1 MLRYLKTFV
10 IVVLF
15 LGLLAGPVSAYNSQR
30 MDIWVIEDGTP
41 TLYRTAQETVAD
53 FLDEAG
59 IEVAHTD
66 IMDVERDAKL
76 TVLPRISKINITR
89 GFDVKVIIDGKEQPV
104 TVKPGTYTGTMIAD
118 LETLTSQK
126 YFYDGYL
133 AGKLE
138 PNQTIKLQT
147 RTEET
152 VTETQE
158 IPFETEVKLVNTLN
172 KGVEEI
178 VQEGKPGKKEII
190 SKVVYLSGE
199 ESDRFV
205 TEEKIAAKP
214 VNKIINRGTRVPAST
229 NGIDNANFAFAMKED
244 ISNVEYTKEL
254 IMNASAYTAGY
265 ESTGKRPGDKN
276 YGITASG
283 ARVRPGIVAVDPRVI
298 PLGTKLYV
306 EGYGYSIA
314 ADTGGAIKGNKID
327 LFFESVSEAR
337 QFGRRNIKVYVLA
350 DQ

>member
-1 MLRYLKTFV
+1 MFRYLKTFV
-10 IVVLF
+10 IVMVF
-15 LGLLAGPVSAYNSQR
+15 LGILAGPVSAYNNQR
-30 MDIWVIEDGTP
+30 KDIWVIVDGTP
-41 TLYRTAQETVAD
+41 TNYWTSQETVSA
-53 FLDEAG
+53 FLDEIG
-59 IEVAHTD
+59 IEVADTD
-66 IMDVERDAKL
+66 IMDVEKDDKL
-76 TVLPRISKINITR
+76 DVLPRISKINITR
-89 GFDVKVIIDGKEQPV
+89 GFDVKVEIDGKEQPV
-104 TVKPGTYTGTMIAD
+104 TVKPGTYTGTMIAQ
-118 LETLTSQK
+118 LEALNSQK

-138 PNQTIKLQT
+138 PNQEIKLQT

-152 VTETQE
+152 VTETQN

-178 VQEGKPGKKEII
+178 AQEGKPGKKEII

-199 ESDRFV
+199 ETDRYV
-205 TEEKIAAKP
+205 TEERIAEKP
-214 VNKIINRGTRVPAST
+214 VNKIINRGTREPVSK
-229 NGIDNANFAFAMKED
+229 NGIDGANFAFAMKED
-244 ISNVEYTKEL
+244 ISNVEYSKEL

-327 LFFESVSEAR
+327 LYFENVSEAKK
-337 QFGRRNIKVYVLA
+337 FGRRNIKVYVLA
-350 DQ
+350 NQ